1 MLHLKNVCAGYG
13 NGDIL
18 HDITIDL
25 PLGENLCILG
35 PNGCGKSTL
44 LRTIAG
50 LLGQRPGKKDSLE
63 LTAGQFRD
71 LPFP

>member
-25 PLGENLCILG
+25 PMPRDRSSREFVAYRNDILNKLHFG
-35 PNGCGKSTL
+35 GTSK
-44 LRTIAG
+44 A
-50 LLGQRPGKKDSLE
+50 E
-63 LTAGQFRD
+63 EA
-71 LPFP
+71 